1 MLRWKRT
8 RKELVKTSFRG
19 DDVTVDAAAT
29 ADADVAAYVTNIP
42 DVYKSPKRQ
51 SQVNCIARSRT
62 LVAHTVALKDSQKC
76 LLVNFVV

>member
-19 DDVTVDAAAT
+19 DDAATVDA
-29 ADADVAAYVTNIP
+29 DEAAYVTNIP

-51 SQVNCIARSRT
+51 NQVNCIAHSRN
-62 LVAHTVALKDSQKC
+62 LVRNALSHFSKNVSF
-76 LLVNFVV
+76 LLILYCNAV